1 MPLAM
6 ILMELCKVVKSY
18 WEVDWMMEGPGRVF
32 FIKPDGMVKS
42 FMWGCY
48 ITQSCFIGQFFLC
61 GTSDNAIQHT
71 WYDTILTKNFWRK
84 TLTEVDARL
93 PRDLAHWDGKG
104 NLTLNYPDLMCKGDI
119 VIKINDSYLGIGD
132 AFMSLG
138 KDYKTV
144 EDIRAKLSE
153 DTYKG
158 KEALVLELVRPKK
171 SLGVH
176 SFDIIT
182 MRTPDDD
189 VKVISIL
196 LWTDCTTQSS
206 HST

>member
-1 MPLAM
+1 
-6 ILMELCKVVKSY
+6 
-18 WEVDWMMEGPGRVF
+18 
-32 FIKPDGMVKS
+32 
-42 FMWGCY
+42 
-48 ITQSCFIGQFFLC
+48 
-61 GTSDNAIQHT
+61 
-71 WYDTILTKNFWRK
+71 
-84 TLTEVDARL
+84 
-93 PRDLAHWDGKG
+93 
-104 NLTLNYPDLMCKGDI
+104 MCKGDI

-196 LWTDCTTQSS
+196 LWTDCTT
-206 HST
+206 